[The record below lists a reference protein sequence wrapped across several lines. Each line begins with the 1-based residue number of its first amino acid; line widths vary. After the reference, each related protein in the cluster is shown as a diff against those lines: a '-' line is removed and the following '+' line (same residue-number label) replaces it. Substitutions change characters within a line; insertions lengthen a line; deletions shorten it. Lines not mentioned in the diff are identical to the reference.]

1 MKIGIDLDNIC
12 VNTTQTLLD
21 YINARL
27 PVDLKLSDITTYY
40 IEAALPQQ
48 YRWIVDSGFRDSI
61 MWKRVKMIKGC
72 AAYIEKLY
80 ADGHEIYFV
89 TSSLP
94 ENLRKKIKHLTRN
107 MDFFPDD
114 YVWRH
119 TINIQDKSL
128 LDIDILIDDCLDHLT
143 APNRHYHSIVLDYP
157 WNQVD
162 FIPPRFARAHNWKEI
177 YEEVQNV
184 TALKHE

>member
-1 MKIGIDLDNIC
+1 M
-12 VNTTQTLLD
+12 
-21 YINARL
+21 
-27 PVDLKLSDITTYY
+27 
-40 IEAALPQQ
+40 
-48 YRWIVDSGFRDSI
+48 
-61 MWKRVKMIKGC
+61 
-72 AAYIEKLY
+72 
-80 ADGHEIYFV
+80 
-89 TSSLP
+89 
-94 ENLRKKIKHLTRN
+94 
-107 MDFFPDD
+107 
-114 YVWRH
+114 WRH

-162 FIPPRFARAHNWKEI
+162 FTPPRFARAHNWKEI